1 MAVYPVGVQPRRPI
15 QLQVRPDRAVRR
27 PIDDLICLYD
37 VRPRPVLAGD
47 QHEHLPHEYAI
58 LGKHRHL
65 IRIIR
70 HHLDCNVLAMHILV
84 QEEHSLREL
93 PENAR
98 KKQQGEQEC
107 QDHFIYYNLSL

>member
-27 PIDDLICLYD
+27 PIDDLICLCD